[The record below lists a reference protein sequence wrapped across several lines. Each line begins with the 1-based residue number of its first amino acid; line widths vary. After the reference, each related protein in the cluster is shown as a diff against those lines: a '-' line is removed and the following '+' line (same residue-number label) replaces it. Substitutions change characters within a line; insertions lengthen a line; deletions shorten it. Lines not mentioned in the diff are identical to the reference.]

1 MIDNATSEI
10 LSGID
15 LLNCISQR
23 SLAPAEEIKEVVKRF
38 DAQLFINN
46 QDLLMVKVP
55 RSNVAPLNK
64 ALLAFGVEQR
74 RAVVAGLPEKISRLP
89 RDYDSK
95 KLWEKIY
102 GNQDKPELS

>member
-1 MIDNATSEI
+1 VIDNVTSDI
-10 LSGID
+10 LSGKD

-23 SLAPAEEIKEVVKRF
+23 SLAPAEEIKDVVKRF
-38 DAQLFINN
+38 DAQLFSND

-55 RSNVAPLNK
+55 KSNVAPLNK

-89 RDYDSK
+89 RDYDRQ

-102 GNQDKPELS
+102 GNQDIPELF